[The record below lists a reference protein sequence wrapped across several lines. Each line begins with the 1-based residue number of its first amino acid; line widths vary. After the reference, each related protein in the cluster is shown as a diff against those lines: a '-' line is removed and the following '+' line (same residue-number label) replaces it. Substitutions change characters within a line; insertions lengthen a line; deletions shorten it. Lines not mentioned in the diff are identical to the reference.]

1 MEIDIKKTT
10 INYIYI
16 YIYIK
21 LNQLTNENEKSLNS
35 QGG

>member
-10 INYIYI
+10 IN

-35 QGG
+35 QGE

>member
-10 INYIYI
+10 INYI